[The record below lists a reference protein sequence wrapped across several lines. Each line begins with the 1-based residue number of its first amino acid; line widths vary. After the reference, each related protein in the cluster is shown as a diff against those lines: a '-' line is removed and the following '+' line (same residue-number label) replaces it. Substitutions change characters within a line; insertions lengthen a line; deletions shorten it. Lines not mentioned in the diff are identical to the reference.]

1 MFIGYSIKQ
10 RLIKLYLHIR
20 FMNFAGTLI
29 FFNEISVDFHFNRA
43 IEEDPFDF
51 IFVGS
56 LSQLVPS
63 LIEVVILF
71 EQ

>member
-1 MFIGYSIKQ
+1 MDFADA
-10 RLIKLYLHIR
+10 LIL
-20 FMNFAGTLI
+20 
-29 FFNEISVDFHFNRA
+29 FNEISVDFHFNRT
-43 IEEDPFDF
+43 IEEDSFDF

>member
-1 MFIGYSIKQ
+1 MFIGVSIKQ

-20 FMNFAGTLI
+20 FMDFADALI
-29 FFNEISVDFHFNRA
+29 LFNEISVDFHFNRT
-43 IEEDPFDF
+43 IEEDSFDF